1 MFFLNSKFQSEIDT
15 LETTLFI
22 NNEHIIRNVMTLNL
36 KLHHAKRYTFFKNRQ
51 IKNMESGERYPTQT
65 TVELEIHTL

>member
-22 NNEHIIRNVMTLNL
+22 NNEHIIRNVLTLNL
-36 KLHHAKRYTFFKNRQ
+36 KVQNAKRYTFFKNRQ
-51 IKNMESGERYPTQT
+51 IKNMESDERYPTQT
-65 TVELEIHTL
+65 TV

>member
-22 NNEHIIRNVMTLNL
+22 NNEHIIRNVLTLNL
-36 KLHHAKRYTFFKNRQ
+36 KVRNAKRYTFFKNRQ
-51 IKNMESGERYPTQT
+51 IKNMESDERYPTQT
-65 TVELEIHTL
+65 TV

>member
-36 KLHHAKRYTFFKNRQ
+36 KVFTLSLKIDKLRIWKVVNDILRRQ
-51 IKNMESGERYPTQT
+51 LCN
-65 TVELEIHTL
+65 